1 MHLRLFLAALAGLT
15 LPLLAQEG
23 ASPNDQARFLAG
35 LPVRN
40 SALDAFA
47 HDPQW
52 AQHAVEMD
60 KRWGKTE
67 ERQLAKVRSFAA
79 SHVPGSG
86 SRDTMYYMFSGP
98 DFLYAN
104 TFFPNASTYILCGTE
119 PVGQVPDITKIPRP
133 ALAAAL
139 DNLRLSLKTVLEQHY
154 FITKD
159 MRVDLTKNN
168 LGGTLPILYVFLART
183 GHTINNVQY
192 VNSPAPGVKITFG
205 SQTLYYFKTDLSNG
219 GGSAGFLRWCA
230 QQRPGMSL
238 LKAASYLMHE
248 ESFSTV
254 RRFLLDNSR
263 VIVQDDSG
271 IPFRYFGQ
279 AGFALDLYG
288 HYDDV
293 IPLFN
298 GKVQPDLVAAYANG
312 HNTDLGF
319 AFGYHWQP
327 AKGMIMVG
335 THTAKAAPVVEVAQK
350 PPAPGAAKGG
360 FHKKGQ

>member
-1 MHLRLFLAALAGLT
+1 MDAA
-15 LPLLAQEG
+15 
-23 ASPNDQARFLAG
+23 
-35 LPVRN
+35 
-40 SALDAFA
+40 
-47 HDPQW
+47 
-52 AQHAVEMD
+52 
-60 KRWGKTE
+60 WGKTE
-67 ERQLAKVRSFAA
+67 KNQLEKIRGFAR

-86 SRDTMYYMFSGP
+86 SAGTMYYMFSGP

-104 TFFPNASTYILCGTE
+104 TVFPNASTYILCGTE

-133 ALAAAL
+133 ALDAAL
-139 DNLRLSLKTVLEQHY
+139 SNLRLSLKTVLEQHY

-159 MRVDLTKNN
+159 MRVDLTKNT

-192 VNSPAPGVKITFG
+192 VSSPAPGVKISFG
-205 SQTLYYFKTDLSNG
+205 NQTLYYFKTDLSNG

-238 LKAASYLMHE
+238 IKAASYLMHE
-248 ESFSTV
+248 ESFSNV
-254 RRFLLDNSR
+254 RRFLLENSR
-263 VIVQDDSG
+263 VLVQDDSG

-279 AGFALDLYG
+279 AGWELDLYG

-293 IPLFN
+293 IPLFA
-298 GKVQPDLVAAYANG
+298 GKVQPDLVSAYASG

-335 THTAKAAPVVEVAQK
+335 THGAGRPAPPIDVAQK
-350 PPAPGAAKGG
+350 PPAQGG
-360 FHKKGQ
+360 FRKKGQ